1 MVNILIVDDEK
12 SIRLTL
18 QSFLKS
24 AGYTVEC
31 AESAQ
36 VAEEFLEENEV
47 DVVITD
53 LIMSKVS
60 GIDLLKFIR
69 ESGFNTEVIA
79 ITGVG
84 DVYSAAEIVALGAFA
99 FFIKPIDRKKLVEA
113 VTQAMNLKKIRDE
126 NRRLE
131 AEKEK
136 LHQKT
141 VKLLEELEGKYYE
154 IMETIQEGYYEVDLA
169 GNFTYVNASLC
180 AMLRYSA
187 EELMGMNNRQYLDEK
202 SAKAVYTV
210 FNKVF
215 LTNEPKQIF
224 DFKFYT
230 RDGAERYCQISV
242 TLMTDRT
249 GNPVGFHGIVQDITE
264 QKRAYRKLEHSE
276 QRYKALIDNSSIG
289 IILVG
294 LEGEILNVNP
304 RLLEILGSPSVEK
317 TMEINMLTFQPVVD
331 AGISDSF
338 KKVLE
343 SGEPGQYQCEY
354 TSIWGKHSCLKYH
367 LNPVFDMENNLIGI
381 QGTVED
387 VTKENEL
394 LDKIRARENKF
405 RQFYDRLPDAVFLCE
420 IGGEYSG
427 RIIDANHAAG
437 EQTGY
442 SIKELI
448 GMNIVDDFSAEK
460 DAVLAVDKY
469 EQELNA
475 GKTIRF
481 TEQKIRKDGSTYQS
495 EILMRGIV
503 LEGRKVALSVNRVIS
518 RKKNKA

>member
-1 MVNILIVDDEK
+1 MVNILVVDDEK

-18 QSFLKS
+18 RSFLKS

-36 VAEEFLEENEV
+36 IAEEFLKENEV

-53 LIMSKVS
+53 LIMRQVS

-69 ESGFNTEVIA
+69 DSRFNTEVIA

-84 DVYSAAEIVALGAFA
+84 DVYSAAEVVALGAFA

-141 VKLLEELEGKYYE
+141 LELLEELEGKYYE
-154 IMETIQEGYYEVDLA
+154 IMETIQEGYYEVDLT

-180 AMLRYSA
+180 AMLKYSS
-187 EELMGMNNRQYLDEK
+187 EELIGMNNRQYLDEK
-202 SAKAVYTV
+202 SAKAVYSV
-210 FNKVF
+210 FNNVY
-215 LTNEPKQIF
+215 LTGEPKQIF

-230 RDGAERYCQISV
+230 RDGAERYCQIST
-242 TLMTDRT
+242 TLMTDRA
-249 GNPVGFHGIVQDITE
+249 GNPQGFHGIVQDITE
-264 QKRAYRKLEHSE
+264 QKLSYRKLEHSE

-294 LEGEILNVNP
+294 VNGEILNINP
-304 RLLEILGSPSVEK
+304 RLLEILGSPSAEK
-317 TMEINMLTFQPVVD
+317 TMEINMFTFQPVVD
-331 AGISDSF
+331 AGISESF
-338 KKVLE
+338 RQVLE
-343 SGEPGQYQCEY
+343 SGEPGQFECEY

-367 LNPVFDMENNLIGI
+367 LNPVFDIKNNLIGI
-381 QGTVED
+381 QGTIED
-387 VTKENEL
+387 ISREKSL
-394 LDKIRARENKF
+394 LGKLKARENKF
-405 RQFYDRLPDAVFLCE
+405 RQFYDRLPDAIFICE
-420 IGGEYSG
+420 VGGEYSG

-442 SIKELI
+442 AINELI
-448 GMNIVDDFSAEK
+448 GMNIVKDFSVEEEAILE
-460 DAVLAVDKY
+460 VDKY
-469 EQELNA
+469 ERELNA

-481 TEQKIRKDGSTYQS
+481 TEQKIRKDGSTYLS
-495 EILMRGIV
+495 EILMREIV
-503 LEGRKVALSVNRVIS
+503 LEGKKVALSVNRVIS
-518 RKKNKA
+518 RKKNRS